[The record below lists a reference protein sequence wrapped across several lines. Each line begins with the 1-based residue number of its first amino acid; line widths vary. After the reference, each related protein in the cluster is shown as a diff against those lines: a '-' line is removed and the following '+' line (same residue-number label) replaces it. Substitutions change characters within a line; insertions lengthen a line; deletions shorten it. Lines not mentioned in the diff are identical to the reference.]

1 MQNILVFY
9 GGKSVEHDISIIT
22 AIQTL
27 KNINKDKYNVLPI
40 YQTKNNN
47 FIVVSDYL
55 NPKTYTKEFKR
66 FKKVDFLFGKSK
78 IKIGNFFKKTY
89 KIDCAINCLHGINGE
104 DGTLSA
110 LMNLCDIPLS
120 SSSIL
125 GSSVCMDKIIMKDV
139 FVANKI
145 PCVAYTYITQKDYDF
160 NKDLCIKNILNTID
174 LPLIVKPSNLG
185 SSIGITKATTIQEL
199 SDAID
204 IALCYDKRVI
214 IEKCLENFKEIN
226 ISCLGNECCELSS
239 MEQPINWQNFLNFQ
253 DKYQQ
258 KDKSNTKILNPD
270 LDDKVKTKIETLAQ
284 KMFKTFDLSG
294 VVRIDFMVDEKNN
307 VYVNEINTVPGS
319 LAFYLWK
326 DKNVEFFELIDQL
339 ITLAKEKHA
348 QTNMHNYNFTS
359 SVLSDFKGQQFNKY
373 AK

>member
-9 GGKSVEHDISIIT
+9 GGKSVEHDISVIT

-27 KNINKDKYNVLPI
+27 KNINKEKYNIFPI

-47 FIVVSDYL
+47 FVILKHYL
-55 NPKTYTKEFKR
+55 NPKTYTKQIKQ
-66 FKKVDFLFGKSK
+66 FKKVDFLFGQSK
-78 IKIGNFFKKTY
+78 IKIGKIFKKTY

-145 PCVAYTYITQKDYDF
+145 PCVDYTYITQKDYDF

-185 SSIGITKATTIQEL
+185 SSIGITKATTEKEL
-199 SDAID
+199 CDALE

-214 IEKCLENFKEIN
+214 IEKCLENFKEVN
-226 ISCLGNECCELSS
+226 ISCLGNEDCELSS

-258 KDKSNTKILNPD
+258 TDKQNTKILNPD
-270 LDDKVKTKIETLAQ
+270 LDDNVKEQIKILSK
-284 KMFKTFDLSG
+284 KMFKVFDLSG
-294 VVRIDFMVDEKNN
+294 VVRIDFMVDENN
-307 VYVNEINTVPGS
+307 IVYVNEINTVPGS

-326 DKNVEFFELIDQL
+326 DKDVEFFELIDKL
-339 ITLAKEKHA
+339 ISLAKEKHKHL
-348 QTNMHNYNFTS
+348 NMHKYNFTS
-359 SVLSDFKGQQFNKY
+359 NVLSEFKGQQLNKY

>member
-9 GGKSVEHDISIIT
+9 GGKSVEHDISVIT

-27 KNINKDKYNVLPI
+27 KNINKEKYNIFPI

-47 FIVVSDYL
+47 FVILKHYL
-55 NPKTYTKEFKR
+55 NPKTYTKQIKQ
-66 FKKVDFLFGKSK
+66 FKKVDFLFGQSK
-78 IKIGNFFKKTY
+78 IKIGKIFKKTY

-145 PCVAYTYITQKDYDF
+145 PCVDYTYITQKDYDF

-185 SSIGITKATTIQEL
+185 SSIGITKATTEKEL
-199 SDAID
+199 CDALE

-214 IEKCLENFKEIN
+214 IEKCLENFKEVN
-226 ISCLGNECCELSS
+226 ISCLGNEDCELSS

-258 KDKSNTKILNPD
+258 TDKQNTKILNPD
-270 LDDKVKTKIETLAQ
+270 LDDNVKEQIKILSK
-284 KMFKTFDLSG
+284 KMFKVFDLSG
-294 VVRIDFMVDEKNN
+294 VVRIDFMVDENN
-307 VYVNEINTVPGS
+307 IVYVNEINTVPGS

-326 DKNVEFFELIDQL
+326 DKDVEFIELIDKL
-339 ITLAKEKHA
+339 ISLAKEKHKHL
-348 QTNMHNYNFTS
+348 NMHKYNFTS
-359 SVLSDFKGQQFNKY
+359 NVLSEFKGQQLNKY

>member
-9 GGKSVEHDISIIT
+9 GGKSVEHDISVIT

-27 KNINKDKYNVLPI
+27 KNINKDKYNVFPI

-47 FIVVSDYL
+47 FVVVKDYL
-55 NPKTYTKEFKR
+55 NPKTYTKEIKQ
-66 FKKVDFLFGKSK
+66 FKKVDFLFGQSK
-78 IKIGNFFKKTY
+78 IKIGKIFKKTY

-120 SSSIL
+120 SSAIL
-125 GSSVCMDKIIMKDV
+125 GSSLCMDKIIMKDV

-145 PCVAYTYITQKDYDF
+145 PCVDYTYITQKDYNL
-160 NKDLCIKNILNTID
+160 NKDLCVFNILEKMTF
-174 LPLIVKPSNLG
+174 PLIVKPSNLG
-185 SSIGITKATTIQEL
+185 SSIGITKSTNKQEL
-199 SDAID
+199 CDAIE

-214 IEKCLENFKEIN
+214 IEECLENFKEIN
-226 ISCLGNECCELSS
+226 ISCLGNEDCELSS
-239 MEQPINWQNFLNFQ
+239 MEQPINWQDFLNFK

-258 KDKSNTKILNPD
+258 KDKTNTKILNPN
-270 LDDKVKTKIETLAQ
+270 LDDRVKTEIEELAK
-284 KMFKTFDLSG
+284 KMFKIFDLSG
-294 VVRIDFMVDEKNN
+294 VVRIDFMVDKNN
-307 VYVNEINTVPGS
+307 KVYVNEINTVPGS

-326 DKNVEFFELIDQL
+326 DKNVEFFELIDKL

-348 QTNMHNYNFTS
+348 QNIMHKYNFTS
-359 SVLSDFKGQQFNKY
+359 SVLSDFKGQQLNKY
-373 AK
+373 TK